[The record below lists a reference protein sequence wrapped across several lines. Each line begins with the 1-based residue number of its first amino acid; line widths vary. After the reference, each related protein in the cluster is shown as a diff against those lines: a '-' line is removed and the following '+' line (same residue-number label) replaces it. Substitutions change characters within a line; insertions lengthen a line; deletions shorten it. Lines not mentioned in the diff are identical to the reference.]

1 MQQTSSLSDG
11 FRLYLIYFPAAPNPS
26 VIRGQITTNP
36 TEEPPLSLDTILAEL
51 KAERDRL
58 NQAIAALEGV
68 TRPERPNAAAAPPKR
83 RKRGRAKMSA
93 KTRQRLSE
101 AKKEWWAKK
110 KGEGS
115 GKRRSKSGI

>member
-1 MQQTSSLSDG
+1 
-11 FRLYLIYFPAAPNPS
+11 
-26 VIRGQITTNP
+26 
-36 TEEPPLSLDTILAEL
+36 
-51 KAERDRL
+51 
-58 NQAIAALEGV
+58 
-68 TRPERPNAAAAPPKR
+68 
-83 RKRGRAKMSA
+83 MSA

>member
-1 MQQTSSLSDG
+1 M
-11 FRLYLIYFPAAPNPS
+11 
-26 VIRGQITTNP
+26 
-36 TEEPPLSLDTILAEL
+36 SLDTILAEL

>member
-1 MQQTSSLSDG
+1 M
-11 FRLYLIYFPAAPNPS
+11 
-26 VIRGQITTNP
+26 
-36 TEEPPLSLDTILAEL
+36 SLDTILAEL

-68 TRPERPNAAAAPPKR
+68 TRPARPNAAAAPPKR
-83 RKRGRAKMSA
+83 RERGRAKMSA